1 MSYLDLIFLASVL
14 AGGLAA
20 RREALAHPP
29 AEMLRDIDLMND
41 LPMIEGSSEAP

>member
-1 MSYLDLIFLASVL
+1 MSCLDLILVAAVL

-29 AEMLRDIDLMND
+29 AEMLRNIDLLDD
-41 LPMIEGSSEAP
+41 LPLIESGAEAP